1 MLPHLAADSFFHN
14 PARAFGTFA
23 LQAQTLVLCQ
33 EHVDKFILFFVV
45 VFVIADM

>member
-1 MLPHLAADSFFHN
+1 MLSHFAADSFFDD

-23 LQAQTLVLCQ
+23 LQAQALVLCQ

-45 VFVIADM
+45 IFVVADM